1 MRVTSYLELGEK
13 VVVCCSHGMNRSN
26 AIALGILVQY
36 FKMDFFMPWELIQSS
51 ANMHYHIYKYCS
63 FNEIV

>member
-1 MRVTSYLELGEK
+1 MSMANKSKEAV
-13 VVVCCSHGMNRSN
+13 RS
-26 AIALGILVQY
+26 IASVAYSTRCISTILQNG
-36 FKMDFFMPWELIQSS
+36 FFQSVGVNTIKS